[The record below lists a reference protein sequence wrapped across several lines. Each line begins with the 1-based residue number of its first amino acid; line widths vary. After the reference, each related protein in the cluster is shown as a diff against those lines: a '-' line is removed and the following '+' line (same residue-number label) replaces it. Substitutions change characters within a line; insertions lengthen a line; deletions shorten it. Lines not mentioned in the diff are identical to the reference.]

1 MNRSSGL
8 PLNCFWGAGNLLALC
23 NAFLCVGSLNASLVF
38 IFFHPRNIQPLAED
52 NLWSLNNFWSSV
64 ITEFIESEQ
73 PCNESLKTNSLLRE
87 KARSEAYYRKEPNN
101 PVCCRI
107 RLGQTNYW
115 SSQPRAAHLLTA
127 LLTIPSHSLATYQD
141 GKEVASHQNYLWAPF
156 LTAQFNHFSWS
167 LVSDQ
172 GQQLI

>member
-1 MNRSSGL
+1 M
-8 PLNCFWGAGNLLALC
+8 PLFALALWMNFTC
-23 NAFLCVGSLNASLVF
+23 LY
-38 IFFHPRNIQPLAED
+38 FFFFTPGTYTP
-52 NLWSLNNFWSSV
+52 
-64 ITEFIESEQ
+64 
-73 PCNESLKTNSLLRE
+73 LLRTISDHWIIYDHQLLLHLLNPSGRLLRV
-87 KARSEAYYRKEPNN
+87 KARSGAYYRKEPNN
-101 PVCCRI
+101 PVCWGI

-115 SSQPRAAHLLTA
+115 SSRPRAAHLLTA

-172 GQQLI
+172 GPQLI